1 MDLTDKL
8 EYVFN
13 TELTRRLLV
22 KYFSERGFAENFDK
36 KVYPPLLQDI
46 AESIPE
52 LGGKLQLEP
61 FSVEMDPTNGFA
73 RMGWNL
79 FVLGNQR
86 MYLGETEHAE
96 LAELAQQLDADVPI
110 VTEGEQ
116 PFRQARTARDIVNW
130 IARVLGTR
138 DAGLI
143 RYEQSPSEEMGSMG
157 ATSSSSMFERPK
169 AIRPE
174 GGHNP
179 S

>member
-13 TELTRRLLV
+13 SELTRRLLI
-22 KYFSERGFAENFDK
+22 KYFSERGFTENFDK

-52 LGGKLQLEP
+52 LGGKLELEP
-61 FSVEMDPTNGFA
+61 FSVEMDPTTGFA

-79 FVLGNQR
+79 FILGNQR

-96 LAELAQQLDADVPI
+96 LAQLAEQLDADVPI

-130 IARVLGTR
+130 ITRVLGTR

-143 RYEQSPSEEMGSMG
+143 RSTITPEQQMSSMGS
-157 ATSSSSMFERPK
+157 TSSSSFFERPK

-174 GGHNP
+174 GAQNP
-179 S
+179 P

>member
-1 MDLTDKL
+1 MDLTDNL

-13 TELTRRLLV
+13 AELTRRLLIR
-22 KYFSERGFAENFDK
+22 YFTERGFKENFDK

-52 LGGKLQLEP
+52 LGGKLELEP
-61 FSVEMDPTNGFA
+61 FSVEMDPTSGFA

-96 LAELAQQLDADVPI
+96 LAELAKQLDSDVPI

-130 IARVLGTR
+130 ITRVLGTR

-143 RYEQSPSEEMGSMG
+143 RYEQTDQQEMQSMG

-174 GGHNP
+174 GAQSP
-179 S
+179 